1 MQEIATHIF
10 METGYPGVTL
20 GAINWSHGLI
30 LIDSPLRCDDA
41 RLWRSSLLNLGGG
54 IDRLVINLDAHYDR
68 TLGVRALEC
77 TVIGH
82 EKINQAYRTR
92 AMTFK
97 ASSSETGSEWEL
109 YNSLGSVRWA
119 PPEITFTEE
128 LVLHWEE
135 DASLRLEYHPGP
147 ATGSSWVVMPHQKV
161 IFLGDAV
168 VADQPPFLAQADLAT
183 WQESLQLLLT
193 PDYQNYLFVG
203 GRNGLLTH
211 NHVRLMLDFLVEV
224 HQGMEKLA
232 VNRAQPE
239 ETQNLV
245 MPLLSQFRVPS
256 ERLTLYTNRLKYGLF
271 QYYLRHYRPNTNDL
285 EE

>member
-168 VADQPPFLAQADLAT
+168 VADQPPFLAQAGDLAGIIAIIADPGLSKLPVCRRT
-183 WQESLQLLLT
+183 QRFADPQSCA
-193 PDYQNYLFVG
+193 PDAGFPRGSAPGHGKAGSEPGSTRGNPKSG
-203 GRNGLLTH
+203 
-211 NHVRLMLDFLVEV
+211 D
-224 HQGMEKLA
+224 A
-232 VNRAQPE
+232 VAQPVPLSLRTTDPVYQPVE
-239 ETQNLV
+239 IWLV
-245 MPLLSQFRVPS
+245 PVLSPPLST
-256 ERLTLYTNRLKYGLF
+256 E
-271 QYYLRHYRPNTNDL
+271 H
-285 EE
+285 E